1 MHDLPSLKE
10 YIIASAIIFFSLL
23 LGIIFKRIIVR
34 WLLRI
39 TLKTA
44 WKGDEVIV
52 NASKGVFVYLFLLT
66 GLYAAA
72 VYMPGYGFFK
82 KETVLLVLHVLTTF
96 ILTLVISRV
105 ILGWI
110 AMYQT
115 TTDSPLV
122 KSTILNYIIKSVV
135 FVTGFLIILQI
146 LKIPITPIITAL
158 GVGGLAVALALQ
170 TTLSNLFA
178 GIQILAAKNLHPGDF
193 VRLETGD
200 DGYIIDINWRST
212 TIRALSNRV
221 IIIPNNKLADSVI
234 NNFSKPEEEMSILI
248 GVGVSYTSDLDKVE
262 RVTIEVAREAMAAN
276 DGAVRDF
283 DPFIRYNKFDAYS
296 INFNV
301 ILRVKSYVD
310 QFLLQ
315 HEFIKR
321 LHVRYKME
329 GIEIPF
335 PITTIIK
342 HEKAI
347 NESDKTKQ

>member
-1 MHDLPSLKE
+1 MQNLPSLKE
-10 YIIASAIIFFSLL
+10 YIIAGGIILLSLV
-23 LGIIFKRIIVR
+23 LGIIFKRIIIK
-34 WLLRI
+34 WLLRV
-39 TLKTA
+39 TSKTA

-52 NASKGVFVYLFLLT
+52 NASRGVFIFLFLLA
-66 GLYAAA
+66 GLYASAI
-72 VYMPGYGFFK
+72 YMPGYGIFK
-82 KETVLLVLHVLTTF
+82 GETVFLILH
-96 ILTLVISRV
+96 ILATLCFTLIASR
-105 ILGWI
+105 IITGWI
-110 AMYQT
+110 ALYQES
-115 TTDSPLV
+115 TDSPLV
-122 KSTILNYIIKSVV
+122 KSTILNYIIKSVI
-135 FVTGFLIILQI
+135 FVVGFLIILQI
-146 LKIPITPIITAL
+146 LKIPITPLLTAL

-178 GIQILAAKNLHPGDF
+178 GIQILAAKNFHPGDF
-193 VRLETGD
+193 VRLQTCD
-200 DGYIIDINWRST
+200 DGYIVDINWRST
-212 TIRALSNRV
+212 TIRALSNRI

-248 GVGVSYTSDLDKVE
+248 GVGVSYSSDLEKVE

-276 DGAVRDF
+276 EGAVHEF

-315 HEFIKR
+315 HEFIKK
-321 LHVRYKME
+321 LHARYQKE

-342 HEKAI
+342 AEKA
-347 NESDKTKQ
+347 SQ

>member
-1 MHDLPSLKE
+1 MHNLPSLKE
-10 YIIASAIIFFSLL
+10 YIIAGAIILFSLL
-23 LGIIFKRIIVR
+23 LGVIFKRIIVQ

-39 TLKTA
+39 TSKTA
-44 WKGDEVIV
+44 WKGDVVIV
-52 NASKGVFVYLFLLT
+52 NASKGVFIYLFLIA
-66 GLYAAA
+66 GLLAAA
-72 VYMPGYGFFK
+72 IYMPGYGLFK
-82 KETVLLVLHVLTTF
+82 KESVLLVLYVLTTLCF
-96 ILTLVISRV
+96 TVVVSRV
-105 ILGWI
+105 LTGWI
-110 AMYQT
+110 AIYQES
-115 TTDSPLV
+115 TDSPLV
-122 KSTILNYIIKSVV
+122 KSTILNYIIKSIV
-135 FVTGFLIILQI
+135 FVIGFLIILQI
-146 LKIPITPIITAL
+146 LKIPITPLLTAL

-193 VRLETGD
+193 VKLESGD
-200 DGYIIDINWRST
+200 DGFIVDINWRST
-212 TIRALSNRV
+212 TIRALSNKI
-221 IIIPNNKLADSVI
+221 IIIPNNKLTDSVI

-248 GVGVSYTSDLDKVE
+248 GVGVSYSSDLEKVE

-276 DGAVRDF
+276 EGAVHEF

-315 HEFIKR
+315 HEFIKM
-321 LHVRYKME
+321 LHKRYKEE

-342 HEKAI
+342 ADTGEK
-347 NESDKTKQ
+347 

>member
-1 MHDLPSLKE
+1 MHNLPSLKE
-10 YIIASAIIFFSLL
+10 YIIAGAIVIFSLL
-23 LGIIFKRIIVR
+23 LGVIFKRIIIQ

-39 TLKTA
+39 TSRTA

-52 NASKGVFVYLFLLT
+52 NASKAVFIYLFLIA
-66 GLYAAA
+66 GLFAAA
-72 VYMPGYGFFK
+72 IYMPGYGLFK
-82 KETVLLVLHVLTTF
+82 QEAVVLALSVLTTLCF
-96 ILTLVISRV
+96 TLIVSRIV
-105 ILGWI
+105 TGSI
-110 AMYQT
+110 AVYQE

-122 KSTILNYIIKSVV
+122 KSTILNYIVNSIV
-135 FVTGFLIILQI
+135 FMIGFLIILQL
-146 LKIPITPIITAL
+146 LKIPITPLLTAL

-193 VRLETGD
+193 VRLQTGD
-200 DGYIIDINWRST
+200 DGYIVDINWRST
-212 TIRALSNRV
+212 TIRALSNRI

-248 GVGVSYTSDLDKVE
+248 GVGVSYSSDLEQVE
-262 RVTIEVAREAMAAN
+262 RVTVDVAREAMAAN
-276 DGAVRDF
+276 EGAVHEF

-296 INFNV
+296 INFNI
-301 ILRVKSYVD
+301 ILRVKTYVD

-321 LHVRYKME
+321 LHKRYKEE

-342 HEKAI
+342 EEKV
-347 NESDKTKQ
+347 K